1 MRLRALGGVLAATL
15 LLVAGE
21 AAAQSYR
28 YVDEQGNVHYV
39 SRRDQVPERYR
50 SQLAPR
56 KPGEPAT
63 PQLTPNARGRA
74 GVPTGCI
81 LRLRGTERRKGSSF
95 SYASCEACRN
105 ALHGL
110 SDEEKNRAE
119 CFASSIEDELGK
131 RSR

>member
-1 MRLRALGGVLAATL
+1 MRLRALGALAALAL
-15 LLVAGE
+15 LATGGE
-21 AAAQSYR
+21 GATPSYR

-50 SQLAPR
+50 AQLAPR
-56 KPGEPAT
+56 QPGEPPA

-81 LRLRGTERRKGSSF
+81 LRLRGTERRKGSSH
-95 SYASCEACRN
+95 SYPSCDACRT
-105 ALHGL
+105 ALRAL
-110 SDEEKNRAE
+110 SDEDKNRAE